1 MDFNNYVCVHMYVYV
16 WCVWPHTCMPQ
27 WICEGQRTT
36 LRNLFSLS
44 LYFPLGS
51 GTEYSHQAG
60 AASVFALGAILPSVF
75 LILNH
80 KSLFVFIFLSLFF
93 KTEENLC

>member
-44 LYFPLGS
+44 LSTFPWVLGLNTAIRLVQQVFLPLG
-51 GTEYSHQAG
+51 
-60 AASVFALGAILPSVF
+60 PSC
-75 LILNH
+75 H
-80 KSLFVFIFLSLFF
+80 LFS
-93 KTEENLC
+93 